1 MASTGARPAL
11 LEGGSWGGGDGGER
25 SSEHVPAG
33 DARDETLNDAGF
45 APHGWLPDKGPA
57 VLASDSQT
65 ATPMNAGAN
74 EVETW
79 ESER

>member
-1 MASTGARPAL
+1 MNSLRKVF
-11 LEGGSWGGGDGGER
+11 WGREDGGKR
-25 SSEHVPAG
+25 GFEHIPAG
-33 DARDETLNDAGF
+33 HVRDETLNDAGF

-65 ATPMNAGAN
+65 ATPMNAGTN
-74 EVETW
+74 EVGAW